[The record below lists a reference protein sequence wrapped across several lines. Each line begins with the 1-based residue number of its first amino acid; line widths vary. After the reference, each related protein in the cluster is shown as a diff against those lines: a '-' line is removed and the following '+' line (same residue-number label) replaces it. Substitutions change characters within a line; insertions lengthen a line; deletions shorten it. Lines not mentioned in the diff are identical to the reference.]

1 LNSVPVQLIPVQ
13 TKLVTPDDDLLEVI
27 SEYCGPLLQKGDIL
41 VAAETMVAITQ
52 GRLIRPENVKPGRW
66 ALLISQFVHQDGSLS
81 SPFALQ
87 AVMNEEGTLR
97 VIAAFIVSAFS
108 RVFLRRKGDF
118 YRLAGKQAALVDDI
132 TGTTPPFDKY
142 IVMGPKEPEKVVA
155 AIKERFGIEAVII
168 DANDLGRAQI
178 LAATEGVDQKL
189 LLRLFKK
196 NPAGNADEQ
205 TPLVIV
211 RRTS

>member
-1 LNSVPVQLIPVQ
+1 MPVQVIPVQ

-52 GRLIRPENVKPGRW
+52 GRLIRPENVKPGIW
-66 ALLISQFVHQDGSLS
+66 ALLISQFIHQDGSLS

-97 VIAAFIVSAFS
+97 VVTAFIASVFT

-142 IVMGPKEPEKVVA
+142 IVMGPKEPEKVVT
-155 AIKERFGIEAVII
+155 AIKERFGIEAAIV
-168 DANDLGRAQI
+168 DANDLGRANI

-196 NPAGNADEQ
+196 NPAGNADQQ

-211 RRTS
+211 RRTR

>member
-1 LNSVPVQLIPVQ
+1 MPVQLIPVQ

-97 VIAAFIVSAFS
+97 VIAAFIVSVFT

>member
-1 LNSVPVQLIPVQ
+1 VQ

-52 GRLIRPENVKPGRW
+52 GRLIRPENVKPGIW
-66 ALLISQFVHQDGSLS
+66 ALLISQFIHQDGSLS

-97 VIAAFIVSAFS
+97 VVTAFIASVFT

-142 IVMGPKEPEKVVA
+142 IVMGPKEPEKVVT
-155 AIKERFGIEAVII
+155 AIKERFGIEAAIV
-168 DANDLGRAQI
+168 DANDLGRANI

-196 NPAGNADEQ
+196 NPAGNADQQ

-211 RRTS
+211 RRTR

>member
-1 LNSVPVQLIPVQ
+1 MPVQLIPVQ

>member
-1 LNSVPVQLIPVQ
+1 VPVQVIPVQ

-52 GRLIRPENVKPGRW
+52 GRLIRPENVKPGIW
-66 ALLISQFVHQDGSLS
+66 ALLISQFIHQDGSLS

-97 VIAAFIVSAFS
+97 VVTAFIASVFT

-142 IVMGPKEPEKVVA
+142 IVMGPKEPEKVVT
-155 AIKERFGIEAVII
+155 AIKERFGIEAAIV
-168 DANDLGRAQI
+168 DANDLGRANI

-196 NPAGNADEQ
+196 NPAGNADQQ

-211 RRTS
+211 RRTR

>member
-1 LNSVPVQLIPVQ
+1 MSVQVIPVQ

-118 YRLAGKQAALVDDI
+118 YRLAGKQGALVDDI